1 MLMLF
6 DSGNK
11 LDIANRWG
19 RIFFKI
25 SAGISTVILLMYLS
39 YFYVSPSLTIE
50 NRSDFVI
57 ESAVI
62 NLPLS
67 RMDFGEI
74 STEKDN
80 TIYYDLAQLD
90 GQYEYQLLL
99 NSGDMLQGKC
109 GYVTN
114 FEINKRAVLILNDI
128 GEISCNF

>member
-1 MLMLF
+1 MLF
-6 DSGNK
+6 ESRQK

-19 RIFFKI
+19 SIFIKVT
-25 SAGISTVILLMYLS
+25 AGISTVIVLMYLS
-39 YFYVSPSLTIE
+39 YFYVSPSVTVE
-50 NRSDFVI
+50 NRSEFVI

-67 RMDFGEI
+67 RLDFGTI
-74 STEKDN
+74 STQKDN

-90 GQYEYQLLL
+90 GQYEYQLTLD
-99 NSGDMLQGKC
+99 SGDLLEGKC

-128 GEISCNF
+128 GQISCNF